1 MTKQDKQVI
10 KETIEDLLNT
20 KVKTFQLYN
29 ELLEKHYGFGNKDYL
44 HKRSQYQIHS
54 RLSFDKPLVKLN
66 HLLDK
71 KEQYQEVL
79 DIEKEMMKLQSKKY
93 ITVKEFTDIY
103 GYSSDWQ
110 KNRRGRIHDPLPS
123 RQDGHNK
130 KITYVVSDIETWFE
144 NNNIGR

>member
-10 KETIEDLLNT
+10 RETIEDLLNT

-79 DIEKEMMKLQSKKY
+79 DIEQEMKKMQTKK
-93 ITVKEFTDIY
+93 IINVKEFKEIY
-103 GYSSDWQ
+103 GFSPEWQ
-110 KNRRGRIHDPLPS
+110 KNRRQRIHNSLPYIQTVS
-123 RQDGHNK
+123 GG
-130 KITYVVSDIETWFE
+130 KITYSVKDVENWFE
-144 NNNIGR
+144 NENITI